1 MEGWMIGISIM
12 IIGAII
18 AIAFIVR
25 NKKNPVGGSKKQQQ
39 QDYLNEEQQ
48 RHCNK
53 YKKYFD
59 NIPTQYRYK
68 NDKPSGALYDSD
80 RKRIR

>member
-1 MEGWMIGISIM
+1 MEGWMIGIL

-53 YKKYFD
+53 YKKYYGTPLGGVFSQVLV
-59 NIPTQYRYK
+59 NV
-68 NDKPSGALYDSD
+68 
-80 RKRIR
+80 